1 MDQETVT
8 TFIEEIL
15 NNSDILEKS
24 IAKYSFEHGDKAEEI
39 PQEKAKVDMAKTVI
53 GPLDNTKRLVK
64 KQDFVKDVTENVAQI
79 IIKNDDFVKFIEKA
93 TNMKVEK
100 KTKKIEME
108 IKLAKM
114 KLKVW
119 NSILGAIGLYFM
131 VYPTMKMKTQTS

>member
-15 NNSDILEKS
+15 NNLDILEKS
-24 IAKYSFEHGDKAEEI
+24 IAKYLFEHGDKAEI
-39 PQEKAKVDMAKTVI
+39 PQEKPKVDMVKTVI
-53 GPLDNTKRLVK
+53 GPTDNTERLVK
-64 KQDFVKDVTENVAQI
+64 KQDFVKDVAENVAQI

-93 TNMKVEK
+93 TNMKVEE
-100 KTKKIEME
+100 KTKTLEME
-108 IKLAKM
+108 IKM

-131 VYPTMKMKTQTS
+131 VYPTIKMKTQTS